1 MTLDST
7 VVVPALFL
15 ASYSLVGLLALG
27 GKVIDWAFT
36 KLEDDRRI
44 TIERNECPTCKR
56 VEDTGHRPFDAD
68 LGWYYTR
75 TYMPC
80 LSCRHMAN
88 ETIELDLDVVSIDTI
103 RSLDP
108 DHQSEPHGAALDG
121 PPACRALGTRTEHRQ
136 AAG

>member
-7 VVVPALFL
+7 VVIPAVFV
-15 ASYSLVGLLALG
+15 ASYSIVGLLALG
-27 GKVIDWAFT
+27 GKVIDWAFA

-75 TYMPC
+75 TFMPC

-88 ETIELDLDVVSIDTI
+88 ETIELDLDAVSIDTI

-108 DHQSEPHGAALDG
+108 DHRSEVPTRDAA
-121 PPACRALGTRTEHRQ
+121 A
-136 AAG
+136 